1 MKNLHKIIFGLL
13 LLSFITAC
21 STVPFTG
28 RKQLSLVDDSS
39 LRQEASLAYTQFLK
53 SPKTTVITG
62 TADANEVQRVGQR
75 ISSAITTY
83 FNNNGLSNQY
93 NFAWQFALIQDKN
106 INAWCMPGGKVAVFS
121 GILPVTANES
131 GLAAVM
137 GHEIA
142 HAIAKHSA
150 ERASQMALAQ
160 GGGSLL
166 GAASSGQSQAAQTMI
181 NQLYGIGGQLAI
193 LNYSRNQ
200 ESEADRMGLIFMA
213 MAGYNPNEAVNFW
226 TRMMNAKEGSGTPPE
241 FLSSHPSDARR
252 INDIKKLIPEAMKYY
267 NAN

>member
-1 MKNLHKIIFGLL
+1 MRNILKIVSGLL
-13 LLSFITAC
+13 LMSFVTAC

-39 LRQEASLAYTQFLK
+39 LRQEATLAYNQFLK
-53 SPKTTVITG
+53 DPKTTVITG

-75 ISSAITTY
+75 ISRAITTY

-93 NFAWQFALIQDKN
+93 NFDWQFTLVKDKN

-150 ERASQMALAQ
+150 ERASQMVLAQ
-160 GGGSLL
+160 GGGTLI
-166 GAASSGQSQAAQTMI
+166 GAASSGKSQAII

-226 TRMMNAKEGSGTPPE
+226 TRMMNAKEGGGAPPE

-252 INDIKKLIPEAMKYY
+252 ISDIKKLIPEAMKYY
-267 NAN
+267 KAN